1 MSSIIHCL
9 LCARIKDQYRHTL
22 LSQNKQPFKLREIEM
37 PFPRR
42 ENLFAKLFP
51 RMRFFKRTISTRFK
65 IYRYF
70 LFTIV
75 FTSHSKH
82 CLQTTY
88 DSPSSRNISAAK
100 VLFFNPQLQ
109 FSGPDSGR
117 NDCLIQ
123 SEKRDL
129 GGLKLGR
136 KGFRR

>member
-1 MSSIIHCL
+1 MQGLKINRGK
-9 LCARIKDQYRHTL
+9 LCCRRTSGV
-22 LSQNKQPFKLREIEM
+22 LSYERSKCF
-37 PFPRR
+37 FPDGKTV
-42 ENLFAKLFP
+42 FWKLFP
-51 RMRFFKRTISTRFK
+51 TLRFFKRTIAVRFK
-65 IYRYF
+65 IYRFF

-100 VLFFNPQLQ
+100 VLFFNLQLQ
-109 FSGPDSGR
+109 FSGPDSAR

-129 GGLKLGR
+129 GNWSWGERGLGDSFNL
-136 KGFRR
+136 

>member
-1 MSSIIHCL
+1 MQGLKINTGKLCCLRISS
-9 LCARIKDQYRHTL
+9 L
-22 LSQNKQPFKLREIEM
+22 LSYEKSKWF
-37 PFPRR
+37 FPDGKT
-42 ENLFAKLFP
+42 LFSKLFP
-51 RMRFFKRTISTRFK
+51 ILGFFKRTIATRFK
-65 IYRYF
+65 IYCFF

-109 FSGPDSGR
+109 FSGPDSAG

-129 GGLKLGR
+129 GNCSWGERGLGDSFNL
-136 KGFRR
+136 